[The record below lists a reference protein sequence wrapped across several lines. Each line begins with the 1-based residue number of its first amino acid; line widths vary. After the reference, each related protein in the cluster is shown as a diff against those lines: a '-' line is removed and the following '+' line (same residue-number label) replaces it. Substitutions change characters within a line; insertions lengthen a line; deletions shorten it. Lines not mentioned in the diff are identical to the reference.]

1 VAHRAQ
7 GSPFVA
13 GWDTRAGSGLRTV
26 GAPATLPRRL
36 VNLVLA
42 VEFELLALAAFFICL
57 LVLAKVLVPAG
68 LPPSQVFAGEKV
80 FRRFS
85 PHGG

>member
-1 VAHRAQ
+1 M
-7 GSPFVA
+7 A
-13 GWDTRAGSGLRTV
+13 GWDTRAGSGFRTV

-36 VNLVLA
+36 VNLVHT
-42 VEFELLALAAFFICL
+42 VEFELLALAAFCICL
-57 LVLAKVLVPAG
+57 LVLAKVLAPAG

-85 PHGG
+85 PQGG